1 MKNSHDLDLE
11 KEVKELRVQIDYLT
25 TSVNQHRKELA
36 SFQANEN
43 ENKKEALERDN
54 KTLKETNEVLKKEV
68 ETSRDDVAVESMLF
82 SNFKERMKE
91 KYLYDSED
99 EERDYEPDEEKREK
113 SRELF
118 RIKKQKERSMK
129 NRCEKCDFHGKTPA
143 GLKTHL
149 RKKH

>member
-36 SFQANEN
+36 SFHANEN
-43 ENKKEALERDN
+43 ENRKEALERDN

-99 EERDYEPDEEKREK
+99 EERDYEPDEEKG
-113 SRELF
+113 
-118 RIKKQKERSMK
+118 K
-129 NRCEKCDFHGKTPA
+129 NRANFSGK
-143 GLKTHL
+143 
-149 RKKH
+149 RN